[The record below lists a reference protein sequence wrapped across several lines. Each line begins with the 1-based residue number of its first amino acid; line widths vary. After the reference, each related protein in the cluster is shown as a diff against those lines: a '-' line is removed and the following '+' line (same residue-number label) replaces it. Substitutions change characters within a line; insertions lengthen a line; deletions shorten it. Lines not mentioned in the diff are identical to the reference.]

1 MGEAQSL
8 QQVVLGKLDS
18 HMQKNKIP
26 PLSYTV
32 TLYTKINSKWTTD
45 LNARAET
52 MKLLE
57 ENLSELNSLTSVLVM
72 IFWIRHQDQRQLK
85 QN

>member
-45 LNARAET
+45 LNVRAET

-57 ENLSELNSLTSVLVM
+57 ENLGD
-72 IFWIRHQDQRQLK
+72 WHQSWWWFFGLDTK
-85 QN
+85 TKGN